1 MKGSWKKAGILAL
14 GLLLLVQGCR
24 KSEQRNVFT
33 NEKPEQFAFQ
43 SLLNVITP
51 AAYGTVEGLS
61 VPRGSYISI
70 IGKQS
75 DSSYWNT
82 VRRGVLQ
89 AGDDLNKALGYEGS
103 DRVKVVYNAP
113 DKGEDVDEQ
122 VNILDEELDRN
133 PSALGIAS
141 IDESASAVQFDIA
154 AQNQIP
160 LVALDSGNLYQ
171 GIESVCRTDNREAAR
186 TAAYKM
192 ADEIRGGGSVIIV
205 AHDHVS
211 QTAKDRTDGFT
222 EELQEK
228 YPDITVA
235 KILYMDEMD
244 KEKEDIAA
252 VKEKAPEDI
261 KDEDVFAYY
270 MENTKD
276 VRGLFG
282 TNSMCTEYMLR
293 SMDTIPADRNTSAM
307 DKKKVIVGFDGGKYM
322 LDQLK
327 NGRIKGLILQNP
339 FGMGYAS
346 VIAACRAVAGIGNE
360 AVVDTG
366 YTWVTK
372 DNIDTPSIASML
384 YGQD

>member
-1 MKGSWKKAGILAL
+1 MKGRWKKAGILVL
-14 GLLLLVQGCR
+14 GLLLLTEGCR
-24 KSEQRNVFT
+24 RSEQRNVFT

-43 SLLNVITP
+43 PLLNVITP
-51 AAYGTVEGLS
+51 AAYGTVEGIS
-61 VPRGSYISI
+61 VPPGSYISI

-82 VRRGVLQ
+82 VRSGVLQ

-154 AQNQIP
+154 VQNQIP

-192 ADEIRGGGSVIIV
+192 ADEIGGGGSVIIV

-228 YPDITVA
+228 YPDITVT
-235 KILYMDEMD
+235 KILYMDELD
-244 KEKEDIAA
+244 KEKEEIAA
-252 VKEKAPEDI
+252 VKEGAPEDI

-346 VIAACRAVAGIGNE
+346 VIAACRAVSGTGNE